1 MQNSLIHY
9 IDEIISSSKVKAL
22 QSKKKGWVMSEI
34 IQEVDK
40 QLGSH
45 AAKIARER
53 ILKNLK
59 IS

>member
-1 MQNSLIHY
+1 MHNSLIHY

-22 QSKKKGWVMSEI
+22 QSKKGWVMSEI

>member
-1 MQNSLIHY
+1 
-9 IDEIISSSKVKAL
+9 
-22 QSKKKGWVMSEI
+22 MSEI

-45 AAKIARER
+45 VAKIARER

-59 IS
+59 SHNK

>member
-1 MQNSLIHY
+1 
-9 IDEIISSSKVKAL
+9 
-22 QSKKKGWVMSEI
+22 MSEI